1 MTQGPWW
8 AWLLLGAGRG
18 GGGGE
23 AWPLPALEPHQGQAS
38 LLRQPFHP
46 LRPGKTVLRGLPPFP
61 LSVQESHQLV
71 LIVQQV
77 FRKPSGHGTQTGPG
91 VRTQSREMKEGQ
103 SREGSRAA
111 VWPRARLS
119 WALHPSFPRA
129 PFLVTIPLISTG
141 GRHRH
146 PSHRT
151 PSEESARPP
160 TYGRMSSFWLLL

>member
-1 MTQGPWW
+1 ML
-8 AWLLLGAGRG
+8 AGAGG
-18 GGGGE
+18 GLG
-23 AWPLPALEPHQGQAS
+23 PPSSEPHQGQAS

-46 LRPGKTVLRGLPPFP
+46 LRPGKTVLRGLPFSSECPGIP
-61 LSVQESHQLV
+61 PACLNS
-71 LIVQQV
+71 
-77 FRKPSGHGTQTGPG
+77 TTGFQKLQWAWHTDRPG
-91 VRTQSREMKEGQ
+91 VRMQKAEMKEGQ
-103 SREGSRAA
+103 SREGSWAA
-111 VWPRARLS
+111 VWPWARLS